1 MSDAVLVALITV
13 TSNIILQVVLSA
25 KQRKDLL
32 AQLQY
37 ESQKSDMA
45 LDAKLE
51 KYMAVQNEKID
62 ELSKRVEKHNQVVER
77 TYALE
82 NKVGRQEEQIKT
94 LFNNAHE

>member
-25 KQRKDLL
+25 KQSRDLL
-32 AQLQY
+32 AQLKY

-62 ELSKRVEKHNQVVER
+62 ELSRRVEKHNQVVER

-82 NKVGRQEEQIKT
+82 TKVGRQEEQIKT
-94 LFNNAHE
+94 LFNNVHE

>member
-1 MSDAVLVALITV
+1 MSDAVQVALITV
-13 TSNIILQVVLSA
+13 TANIIIQIILAA
-25 KQRKDLL
+25 KQSKDLFT
-32 AQLQY
+32 QLQA

-62 ELSKRVEKHNQVVER
+62 ELSRRVEKHNQVVER

-82 NKVGRQEEQIKT
+82 TKVGKQEEQIKT
-94 LFNNAHE
+94 LFSKA

>member
-25 KQRKDLL
+25 KQSKDLL
-32 AQLQY
+32 AQLKY

-62 ELSKRVEKHNQVVER
+62 ELSRRVEKHNQVVER
-77 TYALE
+77 TYELE